1 MSFKSLVKLIP
12 LSVVI
17 FVSCA
22 SRSVV
27 EKPSTYASKEK
38 TKPPMEKP
46 FQKNGKSANLKEI
59 QPERIVQKEN
69 TKPLKV
75 KEIHQTLS
83 EESKKESS
91 LHNKGMAGAKSSIR
105 REVLSS
111 TLKEELINTA
121 KLAALKGTPVVRKF
135 DGTIIEAV
143 PKGGKNNCKQVFLK
157 VKTSKGEKDY
167 TATVCGNKVEI
178 ESR

>member
-17 FVSCA
+17 FASCVP
-22 SRSVV
+22 RGVV
-27 EKPSTYASKEK
+27 EKPSPYVGKEK

-46 FQKNGKSANLKEI
+46 SQKNKKSANSKEI
-59 QPERIVQKEN
+59 QPEMIVQKED

-75 KEIHQTLS
+75 KETHQTLS
-83 EESKKESS
+83 KKSKKGSP
-91 LHNKGMAGAKSSIR
+91 LHNKGMAEARNSIR
-105 REVLSS
+105 RKVLSS
-111 TLKEELINTA
+111 PLMEELINTA

-143 PKGGKNNCKQVFLK
+143 PKSEKNNCKQVFLK

-178 ESR
+178 KSR